1 MGRNEYI
8 CTQEKEFS
16 MDKKQNIKELS
27 YQELSEYLSSIGE
40 PAFRAKQLWQWLWQK
55 NVTGFD
61 QMTNL
66 SKKLRARLKEDF
78 VFEPVEIYSY
88 QQSPTDQTI
97 KYTFRLKGN
106 HLVEGVLI
114 PSRSSERVTACI
126 STQVGCP
133 LGCKFCATGTM
144 GLKRNLH
151 AYEIYDHLWLLNQQ
165 SQKHF
170 GRKLTNIVVMG
181 MGEPLLNLDNVLLA
195 LDIITSDQGL
205 GMSPQRITL
214 STVGM
219 VKELYRLAD
228 MKPKFNL
235 AVSLHSAIDEVRS
248 GIMPVNK
255 SNPLPDLVKAL
266 KYFHKQTG
274 KRITFEYLM
283 LAGVNDSIKDAKA
296 LADFTR
302 NFPSKINL
310 IEYNETPHS
319 IFRKSPPERVRE
331 FVNFLENRNLVVT
344 VRRSKGSDIAAACG
358 QLVKITDRNKQ
369 LFNFDHL
376 KPENKNIS

>member
-1 MGRNEYI
+1 
-8 CTQEKEFS
+8 
-16 MDKKQNIKELS
+16 MDPRQNIKDLTRADLED
-27 YQELSEYLSSIGE
+27 YLTSIGE
-40 PAFRAKQLWQWLWQK
+40 PRFRVSQIWQWLWQK
-55 NVTGFD
+55 NATDFD

-78 VFEPVEIYSY
+78 VIEPVRIHSY
-88 QQSPTDQTI
+88 QQSPTDSTI
-97 KYTFRLKGN
+97 KYTFAIPGG
-106 HLVEGVLI
+106 HLIEGVLI

-144 GLKRNLH
+144 GLKRNLT
-151 AYEIYDHLWLLNQQ
+151 AAEIYEHLWLLNQE
-165 SQKHF
+165 SIKHF
-170 GRKLTNIVVMG
+170 GRKLTNVVVMG
-181 MGEPLLNLDNVLLA
+181 MGEPLLNLDNVLRA
-195 LDIITSDQGL
+195 LDIVMSEDGL

-214 STVGM
+214 STVGI

-228 MKPKFNL
+228 MRPRFNL

-248 GIMPVNK
+248 QIMPVNK

-296 LADFTR
+296 LVEFTR

-310 IEYNETPHS
+310 IEYNETPQS
-319 IFRKSPPERVRE
+319 IFRKSPPDRVRE
-331 FVNFLENRNLVVT
+331 FMNFLENRNLVVT
-344 VRRSKGSDIAAACG
+344 LRRSKGSDIAAACG
-358 QLVKITDRNKQ
+358 QLVKMTEKNRQ
-369 LFNFDHL
+369 LFDFKHINR
-376 KPENKNIS
+376 KK